1 MRTLAGHER
10 PVRSPD
16 VVAERSG
23 NDHIV
28 HRDTHE
34 DFALNPTAFA
44 LWELCDGRTTVREMV
59 LAVYDLFD
67 VTMEQA
73 HRDVTEGLA
82 RMREA
87 GIVG

>member
-1 MRTLAGHER
+1 MRTLTGDQR
-10 PVRSPD
+10 PVRSPG
-16 VVAERSG
+16 VVAEPSG
-23 NDHIV
+23 DDHIV

-34 DFALNPTAFA
+34 DLALNPTAFA
-44 LWELCDGRTTVREMV
+44 LWELCDGRTTVSEMV

-73 HRDVTEGLA
+73 RQDVTEGLA